1 MWTVLM
7 FLSLWVV
14 HCAVSSSPPG
24 PISVVF
30 SSVNLRNILQW
41 APGNGT
47 SEDTRFTVQYAIY
60 GDSEEGSKG
69 RRVNWRSVR
78 QCTDITR
85 CWCDLSNETWD
96 QDHGYH
102 ARVRAAGRRASSK
115 WGLPQRRFDPKSDTS
130 LGPPLVSVEVAGN
143 NAIIA
148 LKGPMRYDPNNHT
161 AEVSMATVYP
171 QMTYNLSI
179 RNVARGQTHNFQVV
193 SSPYKYQLMP
203 ETEYCFSAKT
213 RLVSMPIQ
221 CQPSAWQCF
230 TTPQDPGTV
239 QLQWVVWV
247 FVVPSLCICVLM
259 VVGYFLHNYLMGKG
273 QKRPYTL
280 SPSSFHPPL
289 PNFPPENL
297 NIILISVMKD
307 VSPLVA
313 DGAISDHACH
323 KKNIADPPPRYSP
336 QRAERPPEP
345 DDSSVD
351 YGFVGV
357 AAEISGG
364 GGEEAGERRRDG
376 EDGNNR
382 IVEHQKCIAGESY
395 EKKVWMVADGPSAGV
410 YSPQTK
416 SYLSQ
421 TSTLA
426 CTQTHRPI
434 HSQTQ
439 MSRLVQ
445 TQAWPQSESVSL
457 SQIQGSSPSDQ
468 GGSDDDRECPGLFVN
483 KTPHTGLFHL
493 PSNLQTKKKVG
504 MEEEMEERV
513 RVGTNGKVDGGESET
528 VALLS
533 AYASQNVTDMSSSHT
548 NQSDFLTDDY
558 GVQSPATAHSIEEGE
573 EEDDDGE
580 EEEGTICINWDS
592 ATRKL
597 FPEMAMEL
605 NKEGGCGGLMRGE
618 EGIEGRMAG
627 EEVHAAEGKLKL
639 ENVYV
644 RQASEEEAEAVALR
658 KVEQGGQTGWEGDD
672 IMTKWNVV
680 ISMDP

>member
-1 MWTVLM
+1 M
-7 FLSLWVV
+7 FKRGSVV
-14 HCAVSSSPPG
+14 VVVFIEPSRKSTVSSSPPG

-179 RNVARGQTHNFQVV
+179 RNVARGQT
-193 SSPYKYQLMP
+193 
-203 ETEYCFSAKT
+203 
-213 RLVSMPIQ
+213 
-221 CQPSAWQCF
+221 
-230 TTPQDPGTV
+230 
-239 QLQWVVWV
+239 
-247 FVVPSLCICVLM
+247 
-259 VVGYFLHNYLMGKG
+259 
-273 QKRPYTL
+273 
-280 SPSSFHPPL
+280 
-289 PNFPPENL
+289 
-297 NIILISVMKD
+297 
-307 VSPLVA
+307 
-313 DGAISDHACH
+313 
-323 KKNIADPPPRYSP
+323 
-336 QRAERPPEP
+336 RAERPPEP